1 MLLFSS
7 RNFELINIIKQE
19 RIEIGN
25 QITSNTFMVA
35 RLKAVLKKISA
46 SKIRNWIH
54 ANDTEINTVPGEV
67 LPDWQL

>member
-1 MLLFSS
+1 
-7 RNFELINIIKQE
+7 
-19 RIEIGN
+19 
-25 QITSNTFMVA
+25 MVA